1 MTEERINERRQ
12 QQPHG
17 DVVELRSTLSVTEE
31 DDWRLDVITDSLA
44 LDHPASV
51 LAPRLTEHN

>member
-1 MTEERINERRQ
+1 MKENKLNERRQ
-12 QQPHG
+12 PQPHG
-17 DVVELRSTLSVTEE
+17 DVVELRSALSVTEE